1 MTTQAHGAR
10 VSLPI
15 AVNWHFEPR
24 CNYRCKFCFAHFAD
38 IQKKSEYPIEK
49 LYDELYTRGVRKI
62 TFVGGEPMLD
72 RQIKHRIT
80 LAANMGFT
88 TCIVTNGT
96 RVSPRWLE
104 SMRDHLHWI
113 GFSIDASSDILHAKM
128 GRGRAGEISKGYS
141 KHLERSLV
149 SWNAARQL
157 GYKLKLNTV
166 VCAHNANDDMT
177 RLVSALTPHRW
188 KVFQVLPIEGE
199 NNEHWDE
206 LEISKEKFDA
216 WVTRH
221 AELHPV
227 VESNDL
233 MTGSYCMLDGKLRFY
248 NNVGGKFLRSDPI
261 PQVGIDAA
269 WHQNCESFNDD
280 TFKTRGGVWDWEVHH
295 ETR

>member
-1 MTTQAHGAR
+1 MNTRSSEGR
-10 VSLPI
+10 VSLPV
-15 AVNWHFEPR
+15 ALNWHFEPR

-38 IQKKSEYPIEK
+38 VEKKSDYPVDK

-72 RQIKHRIT
+72 RRIDFRIK
-80 LAANMGFT
+80 LAAQVGFT
-88 TCIVTNGT
+88 TCLVTNGT
-96 RVSPRWLE
+96 RVQRRWLE
-104 SMRDHLHWI
+104 SMVDSLHWI
-113 GFSIDASSDILHAKM
+113 GFSIDASNDALHAKM
-128 GRGRAGEISKGYS
+128 GRGRAGEISGGYS

-149 SWNAARQL
+149 SWQAAKDL

-166 VCAHNANDDMT
+166 VTAHNAHDDMT
-177 RLVSALTPHRW
+177 VLVSELAPHRW

-206 LEISKEKFDA
+206 LEISKRRFDA
-216 WVTRH
+216 WVARH
-221 AELHPV
+221 RHLNPV

-248 NNVGGKFLRSDPI
+248 NNVGGKFLHSDPI

-269 WHQNCESFNDD
+269 WRQNCESFNSN
-280 TFKTRGGVWDWEVHH
+280 TFETRGGIWDWEVSQ
-295 ETR
+295 

>member
-177 RLVSALTPHRW
+177 RLVSALAPHRW

-199 NNEHWDE
+199 NNEYWDE